1 MQCPTCQNEARKFGR
16 DRAGNQR
23 YQCQACRK
31 TFSDRPVRPLGEM
44 RLPLDKALPCL
55 QLLTE
60 GNSIRA
66 TVRISGVAKDT
77 VIALLV
83 AVGEKGEALLRESL
97 RGVPARDV
105 QLDEIWGFIGM
116 KEKTKTRK
124 ALETSDIGDAY
135 CFVAIERTTKLVLAW
150 YLGKRD
156 QGSTRIFLEDVERS
170 TRGRVQLSTD
180 GLKCYPSA
188 VQLAFSEWE
197 VDHGTLVKEYAT
209 KADEHRYSPG
219 EVIETIKGVCC
230 GNPDPAKI
238 CTRHVE
244 RHNLSM
250 RMQNRRLTRLTNA
263 FSKKWQNHE
272 AALGLYFAVYN
283 YVRPHGTLT
292 HDAEDRRKTTPAM
305 AAGLTDHPWTLVE
318 LLQAAASAASTH

>member
-1 MQCPTCQNEARKFGR
+1 
-16 DRAGNQR
+16 
-23 YQCQACRK
+23 
-31 TFSDRPVRPLGEM
+31 M
-44 RLPLDKALPCL
+44 RLPLDKALFCL

-83 AVGEKGEALLRESL
+83 CVGEKCEAFLRESL
-97 RGVPARDV
+97 RSVPAKDV
-105 QLDEIWGFIGM
+105 QADEIWGFVGM

-124 ALETSDIGDAY
+124 QFVSPEVGDAY

-156 QGSTRIFLEDVERS
+156 QASTRTFLVDVERS
-170 TRGRVQLSTD
+170 TRGRIQLSTD
-180 GLKCYPSA
+180 GFRPYPQA
-188 VQLAFSEWE
+188 VELAFSERE
-197 VDHGTLVKEYAT
+197 VNHGTLVKVYAT
-209 KADEHRYSPG
+209 KDDHRYSPG
-219 EVIETIKGVCC
+219 EVAGTIKGTCC

-238 CTRHVE
+238 CTSHVE

-263 FSKKWQNHE
+263 FSKKWANHD

-283 YVRPHGTLT
+283 FVRPHGTLT
-292 HDAEDRRKTTPAM
+292 KNAEGRKTTPAM
-305 AAGLTDHPWTLVE
+305 AAGLTDHPWTLLE
-318 LLQAAASAASTH
+318 LLQAASTH

>member
-1 MQCPTCQNEARKFGR
+1 MQCPTCQTEARRFGR
-16 DRAGNQR
+16 DRSGNQR
-23 YQCQACRK
+23 YQCQMCRK
-31 TFSDRPVRPLGEM
+31 TFSDRPARPLDEM
-44 RLPLDKALPCL
+44 RLPLDKALFCL

-83 AVGEKGEALLRESL
+83 CVGEKCEVFLRERL
-97 RGVPARDV
+97 RSVPATDV
-105 QLDEIWGFIGM
+105 QADEIWGFVGM

-124 ALETSDIGDAY
+124 QIVSPDVGDAY
-135 CFVAIERTTKLVLAW
+135 CFVAIERTTKLILAW

-156 QGSTRIFLEDVERS
+156 QGSTRTFLVDVERS
-170 TRGRVQLSTD
+170 TRGRIQISTD
-180 GLKCYPSA
+180 GFTPYRQA
-188 VQLAFSEWE
+188 VQLAFSERG

-209 KADEHRYSPG
+209 KADDHRYSPG
-219 EVIETIKGVCC
+219 EVIGTIKNTCC
-230 GNPDPAKI
+230 GNPDQAKI
-238 CTRHVE
+238 CTSHVE

-263 FSKKWQNHE
+263 FSKKWTNHD

-305 AAGLTDHPWTLVE
+305 KAGLTDHPWTLLE
-318 LLQAAASAASTH
+318 LLEAASTH

>member
-31 TFSDRPVRPLGEM
+31 TFSDRPARPLDEM
-44 RLPLDKALPCL
+44 RLPLDKALFCL

-83 AVGEKGEALLRESL
+83 CVGEKCEIFLRERLQS
-97 RGVPARDV
+97 VEAKDV
-105 QLDEIWGFIGM
+105 QGDEIWGFVGM

-124 ALETSDIGDAY
+124 QLVGDDLGDAY
-135 CFVAIERTTKLVLAW
+135 CFVAIERTAKLILAW
-150 YLGKRD
+150 HLGKRD
-156 QGSTRIFLEDVERS
+156 QMNTRIFLCEVERT
-170 TRGRVQLSTD
+170 TRGRIQLSTD
-180 GLKCYPSA
+180 GFKPYPPA
-188 VQLAFSEWE
+188 VQLAFAERPI
-197 VDHGTLVKEYAT
+197 DHGILIKEYAT
-209 KADEHRYSPG
+209 KEDERRYSPG
-219 EVIETIKGVCC
+219 EVVGTIKTPCC
-230 GNPDPAKI
+230 GNPDPDAI
-238 CTRHVE
+238 CTSHVE
-244 RHNLSM
+244 RHNLTM

-263 FSKKWQNHE
+263 FSKKWENHQ

-283 YVRPHGTLT
+283 FVRPHGTLT
-292 HDAEDRRKTTPAM
+292 KSADGRKTTPAM
-305 AAGLTDHPWTLVE
+305 QTGLTDHPWSLLE
-318 LLQAAASAASTH
+318 LLQAASTH

>member
-1 MQCPTCQNEARKFGR
+1 MLCPTCQVEARKFGR
-16 DRAGNQR
+16 DRSGNQR

-31 TFSDRPVRPLGEM
+31 TFSDRPPRPLDEM
-44 RLPLDKALPCL
+44 RLPLDRALFCL

-83 AVGEKGEALLRESL
+83 CVGEKCEALLRERL
-97 RGVPARDV
+97 RGIEAKDV
-105 QLDEIWGFIGM
+105 QADEIWGFVGM
-116 KEKTKTRK
+116 KEKTRNRK
-124 ALETSDIGDAY
+124 QLESPEVGDAY
-135 CFVAIERTTKLVLAW
+135 CFVAIERHTKLILAW

-156 QGSTRIFLEDVERS
+156 QCSTRDFIADVERS
-170 TRGRVQLSTD
+170 TRGRIQLSTD
-180 GLKCYPSA
+180 GFRSYPSA
-188 VQLAFSEWE
+188 VQLAFSERG
-197 VDHGTLVKEYAT
+197 VDHGIVVKEYAT
-209 KADEHRYSPG
+209 KEDERRYSPG
-219 EVIETIKGVCC
+219 EVIGTIKTVCC
-230 GNPDPAKI
+230 GDPDPDKI
-238 CTRHVE
+238 CTSHVE

-263 FSKKWQNHE
+263 FSKKWSNHE

-292 HDAEDRRKTTPAM
+292 RDADGRKTTPAM
-305 AAGLTDHPWTLVE
+305 SAGLTDHPWTLLE
-318 LLQAAASAASTH
+318 LLQAAASTH